1 MRKIADANPGSKYA
15 GWGSSLDYHADVSPD
30 GSQLVYAT
38 CEYTAYNP
46 RLIDGG
52 RDRGNEIA
60 TVNVDGTGRRRL
72 TRNASFENYP
82 VWSPS
87 GDRVAFIANYPVSIG
102 YHRESGYYEPS
113 EARIF
118 TMAADGTDMKVVP
131 NTEEVSQYPPV
142 WSPDGERL
150 AFAVYGEWYQGEG
163 YFRLILYTVR
173 LDGSELS
180 RIGEAT
186 SIPTWSPDGERLA
199 FGFDDGNEIGVYS
212 VRFDGGGARL
222 VASQRVSL
230 QELPAGYRSPLRVR
244 QVSWSPDGSRLL
256 VVSDRVVTVRPDGSD
271 LLELVPTN
279 LDDGRKSPFV
289 NDAIWSSDGSMIAVR
304 QWNESDSV
312 GVYDISVMTAD
323 GGEAT
328 VVASTAELGLTRSG
342 DSPTSPDY
350 FPGYYEHIIWASKA
364 PPLTIADC
372 SAGVVV
378 PTPESNPGMVE
389 DCETLIR
396 AIPRFVEL
404 PTLVWNAYTPV
415 SEWSR
420 VTVGGNPPRVRELML
435 RKSGLAG
442 TIPPEF
448 GNLTGLRELELAY
461 NNFTGPIPP
470 ELGNL
475 TMLRILNLDFNNLSG
490 PIPQALGSLTMLR
503 VLSLPE
509 NNLSGP
515 IPSALGNL
523 SMLKV
528 LDIRHNDLSGQ
539 IPSELGKLAG
549 LEELNL
555 AYNNLTGPIPPELG
569 QLTMLKKLGSFGNDL
584 SGCIPIEFPKPELWI
599 IGTGLKRCEQ

>member
-1 MRKIADANPGSKYA
+1 MRKIADANLGSKHDS
-15 GWGSSLDYHADVSPD
+15 WESSRGYHADVSPD

-82 VWSPS
+82 VWSPN

-118 TMAADGTDMKVVP
+118 TMAADGTDVKVVP
-131 NTEEVSQYPPV
+131 NTEGVSQYPPV

-150 AFAVYGEWYQGEG
+150 AFAVYGEWYQWEG
-163 YFRLILYTVR
+163 YFRRILYTVR

-244 QVSWSPDGSRLL
+244 QVSWSADGSRLL
-256 VVSDRVVTVRPDGSD
+256 VVSERVVTVRPDGSD

-289 NDAIWSSDGSMIAVR
+289 EDAIWSSDGSMIAVR
-304 QWNESDSV
+304 QWNESDSF
-312 GVYDISVMTAD
+312 GAYDISVRTAD

-328 VVASTAELGLTRSG
+328 VVASTDTLRLTGSG
-342 DSPTSPDY
+342 VSPTSPDY
-350 FPGYYEHIIWASKA
+350 FPDYFEHFIWASKA
-364 PPLTIADC
+364 PPLIIADC

-396 AIPRFVEL
+396 MIPRLVEL

-420 VTVGGNPPRVRELML
+420 VTVGGNPPRVRELIL
-435 RKSGLAG
+435 RKSGLAR
-442 TIPPEF
+442 TIPREF

-461 NNFTGPIPP
+461 NNLAGPIPP

-475 TMLRILNLDFNNLSG
+475 TMLRILNLDFNK
-490 PIPQALGSLTMLR
+490 
-503 VLSLPE
+503 
-509 NNLSGP
+509 LSGP

-523 SMLKV
+523 RMLKV
-528 LDIRHNDLSGQ
+528 LDISHNDLSGQ

-549 LEELNL
+549 LEELDL

-569 QLTMLKKLGSFGNDL
+569 QLTMLKKLYLFGNDL
-584 SGCIPIEFPKPELWI
+584 RGCVPPELPDLWVKAS
-599 IGTGLKRCEQ
+599 GLTRCEP